1 MLNHRVTFLWLN
13 RIFVVEPHKKSIYV
27 YGFGQLELTH
37 FFTMPP
43 LEIGCA
49 QNADGSLKE
58 AHEIE
63 FQHSWSTSPINLTAS
78 VPAPAPVLDTQA
90 IDSALQKDPAHGK
103 VAKKKGR
110 KPKIITNSRHST
122 TAALPQQKLRN
133 SLTYNDKI
141 DILNFMEGPG
151 AGWSQAAVAEHFRAL
166 LNFPKL
172 NQSTISLIKKKQAQ
186 LREIEGKSEAERCFK
201 RPRRTRFPL
210 LEEAL
215 RMWHL
220 QAETRTKV
228 TPAMLIAKARQL
240 AKSLGISEE
249 QLKFSPGWFDSY
261 KQRYG
266 YRVYRFHGEAGLV
279 SPADVAAARVHMIK
293 ILKEYK
299 PECIYNMDETGL
311 YYRMPPDKGLA
322 TKQLSGVKPDKT
334 RITMG
339 FTANADG
346 SDLRRPFFIGKAK
359 NPRCFKKKSGEA
371 LGFEYYWNK
380 SAWMTGSI
388 CQLYVHF

>member
-1 MLNHRVTFLWLN
+1 M
-13 RIFVVEPHKKSIYV
+13 SSM
-27 YGFGQLELTH
+27 EL
-37 FFTMPP
+37 
-43 LEIGCA
+43 GCA

-63 FQHSWSTSPINLTAS
+63 FQYSRSAS
-78 VPAPAPVLDTQA
+78 PVLSAIPAGPIPLPA
-90 IDSALQKDPAHGK
+90 IDPQKLASALVQQGPSHGK
-103 VAKKKGR
+103 VPKKRGR
-110 KPKIITNSRHST
+110 KAKVISNSRHST
-122 TAALPQQKLRN
+122 TAALQPQKLRN

-151 AGWSQAAVAEHFRAL
+151 SGWSQAAIAEHFRQE

-172 NQSTISLIKKKQAQ
+172 NQSTISLIKKNREQ
-186 LREIEGKSEAERCFK
+186 LREIESKSVTERSFK
-201 RPRRTRFPL
+201 RPRRIRFPL

-215 RMWHL
+215 RIWHL
-220 QAETRTKV
+220 QAETRVKV
-228 TPAMLIAKARQL
+228 SPAMLIAKARQI
-240 AKSLGISEE
+240 AAALGISEDNI
-249 QLKFSPGWFDSY
+249 KFSGGWLDSY

-266 YRVYRFHGEAGLV
+266 YRVYRFHGEAGSVALE
-279 SPADVAAARVHMIK
+279 DVAAARLHMIK

-322 TKQLSGVKPDKT
+322 TKQMSGVKQDKT

-346 SDLRRPFFIGKAK
+346 SDKRRPFFIGKAK
-359 NPRCFKKKSGEA
+359 NPRCFKKKSGHA

-388 CQLYVHF
+388 CQMYVIPMFQIHSILTFNL